1 MAYQPQRTTCAA
13 AGRWSSG
20 HQFELAAL
28 APFLPR
34 VKPPVKSG
42 NYGTHVGRFLR

>member
-1 MAYQPQRTTCAA
+1 MAYQPQRTTYPA

-20 HQFELAAL
+20 HQSELAAL